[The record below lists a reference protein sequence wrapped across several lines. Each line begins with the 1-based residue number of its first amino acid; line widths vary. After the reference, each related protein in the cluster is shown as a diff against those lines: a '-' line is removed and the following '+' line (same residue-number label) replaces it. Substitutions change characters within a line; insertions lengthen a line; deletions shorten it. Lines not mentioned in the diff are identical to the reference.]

1 MYKILIC
8 DDERDIRNALRIY
21 LTGEGYAVCEAD
33 SGLAALEL
41 MQHEEVQLVLMDIMM
56 PGMDGMTATAKLR
69 EQSNVP
75 VILITA
81 KSEDNDKIL
90 GLTVGAD
97 DYITKPFN
105 PLEVLARVKAQL
117 RRYAQLGGMPEKST
131 ALTLGGIAMDD
142 ERKSVTLDGIA
153 MDDERKSVTLD
164 GEEVTLTPTEYDIL
178 HLLLENPG
186 KVFSSADIYRRVW
199 KDEPFSAE
207 GTVPVHIRH
216 LREKLEID
224 PANPRYLKVVWGKG
238 YKLEEMKK

>member
-41 MQHEEVQLVLMDIMM
+41 MQREEVQLVLMDIMM

-142 ERKSVTLDGIA
+142 ERKSVTLDG
-153 MDDERKSVTLD
+153 
-164 GEEVTLTPTEYDIL
+164 EEVTLTRRSTT
-178 HLLLENPG
+178 
-186 KVFSSADIYRRVW
+186 FSVSCSKTPARCFRAPISTGASGRTNRFPRRERCRCTSAICVKSWKLTRR
-199 KDEPFSAE
+199 
-207 GTVPVHIRH
+207 T
-216 LREKLEID
+216 
-224 PANPRYLKVVWGKG
+224 PAI
-238 YKLEEMKK
+238 

>member
-41 MQHEEVQLVLMDIMM
+41 MQREEVQLVLMDIMM
-56 PGMDGMTATAKLR
+56 PGMDGMTATATLR

-117 RRYAQLGGMPEKST
+117 RRYAQLGG
-131 ALTLGGIAMDD
+131 
-142 ERKSVTLDGIA
+142 IA

-178 HLLLENPG
+178 RLLLENPG

>member
-41 MQHEEVQLVLMDIMM
+41 MQREEVQLVLMDIMM

-117 RRYAQLGGMPEKST
+117 RRYAQLGGMPEKNT
-131 ALTLGGIAMDD
+131 AL
-142 ERKSVTLDGIA
+142 S
-153 MDDERKSVTLD
+153 
-164 GEEVTLTPTEYDIL
+164 
-178 HLLLENPG
+178 LLLENPG